1 MFYTLRGYLE
11 VEDKILIIEDDSD
24 INNLLC
30 NILRKNNYVVKSA
43 YSGSEGKMCLDYENY
58 DLVLLDLMLP
68 AINGEEL
75 IEYIRENSVTPIIV
89 ISAKSGQID
98 KINVLKLGA
107 DDFISKPFDINEV
120 IARVEAQIRRYKSF
134 NQIRIRE
141 KNKLTH
147 KNILLNSESRE
158 VFIKGEAIHLTIK
171 EFDILE
177 LLMKNPS
184 KVFTKSNIFESLWNE
199 NYLGDDNTVNV
210 HVSNLR
216 NKLLI
221 ADSNNEYIQ
230 TIWGIGFKLKD

>member
-1 MFYTLRGYLE
+1 MK
-11 VEDKILIIEDDSD
+11 DKILIIEDDSD

-30 NILRKNNYVVKSA
+30 SILRKNNYEVKSA

-68 AINGEEL
+68 AISGEEL
-75 IEYIRENSVTPIIV
+75 IGYIRENSIIPIIV
-89 ISAKSGQID
+89 ISAKSGQVD

-107 DDFISKPFDINEV
+107 DDFILKPFDINEV

-134 NQIRIRE
+134 NKISIEE
-141 KNKLTH
+141 KNKLVH
-147 KNILLNSESRE
+147 KNIVLNSESRE
-158 VFIKGEAIHLTIK
+158 VSIKGEPIHLTIK

-184 KVFTKSNIFESLWNE
+184 KVFTKSNIFESLWSE

-216 NKLLI
+216 NKLLL

-230 TIWGIGFKLKD
+230 TVWGIGFKLKD